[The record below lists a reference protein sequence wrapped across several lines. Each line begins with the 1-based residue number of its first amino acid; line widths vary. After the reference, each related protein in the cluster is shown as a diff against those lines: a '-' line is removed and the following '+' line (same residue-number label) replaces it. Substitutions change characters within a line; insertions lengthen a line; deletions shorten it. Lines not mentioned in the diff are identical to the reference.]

1 MGQDYKSDGISG
13 AFFAWVS
20 FSEGSLILI
29 FRKRFDRG
37 LRTQPENVRGSK
49 EIVTVTLR
57 SKPPVLRWESADE
70 YTSLHKKLI
79 EEIVPRGAIEA
90 VYVEEITALIW
101 DIKRLRNCKVSVIHQ
116 TSRRALE
123 NILKQLLPS
132 NKIKGDALPD
142 RWFEEN
148 EAAKEEVSEILK
160 RFDLDESAIEAE
172 AIKLAS
178 DQLEWLDKALVLA
191 ISRLDKSLRFIK
203 SYRAGFADDV
213 RRQTDRLLI
222 ADVTPQRPAA

>member
-1 MGQDYKSDGISG
+1 
-13 AFFAWVS
+13 
-20 FSEGSLILI
+20 
-29 FRKRFDRG
+29 

-79 EEIVPRGAIEA
+79 EEIGPRGAIEA

-116 TSRRALE
+116 MSRRALG
-123 NILKQLLPS
+123 NILRELVSSNEKVKAERLP
-132 NKIKGDALPD
+132 N
-142 RWFEEN
+142 RWFEDD
-148 EAAKEEVSEILK
+148 ADAKEEVSEILK

-178 DQLEWLDKALVLA
+178 AELEWLDKALVLA
-191 ISRLDKSLRFIK
+191 TSRLDKSLRFIK
-203 SYRAGFADDV
+203 SYRVGFVDDV
-213 RRQTDRLLI
+213 RRQTDRLLM
-222 ADVTPQRPAA
+222 ADGTPQRPAA

>member
-1 MGQDYKSDGISG
+1 MYVDQK
-13 AFFAWVS
+13 
-20 FSEGSLILI
+20 
-29 FRKRFDRG
+29 
-37 LRTQPENVRGSK
+37 K
-49 EIVTVTLR
+49 EIVTVALR
-57 SKPPVLRWESADE
+57 SKPPVLRSESADE

-79 EEIVPRGAIEA
+79 EEIGPRGAIEA

-116 TSRRALE
+116 ASRRALE
-123 NILKQLLPS
+123 SILNELLPS
-132 NKIKGDALPD
+132 NEKIKAERLPN
-142 RWFEEN
+142 RWFEDA
-148 EAAKEEVSEILK
+148 AAKEEVSKILK

-191 ISRLDKSLRFIK
+191 ASRLDKSLRFIK
-203 SYRAGFADDV
+203 SYRVGFADDV
-213 RRQTDRLLI
+213 RRQTDRLLM